1 MKTVFRLGDRVYE
14 GVRFQSWG
22 TIIETN
28 IRDPFPFIVKF
39 DNLDNVISFTLDGK
53 NIIYDQRSTLSF
65 TEYDLVKG
73 GFSQERPE
81 ILPERGDVVWVR
93 NDKDG
98 KWRIAHFVQKIQDI
112 AYPFECSDYANLV
125 DRDTYKFMTTKN
137 PYKND

>member
-1 MKTVFRLGDRVYE
+1 MKIETVFKVGDRVYE
-14 GVRFQSWG
+14 GVRFQDWG
-22 TIIETN
+22 TVEEIIEGYDFPVGVLFDSE
-28 IRDPFPFIVKF
+28 IRGCFTSDGRYR
-39 DNLDNVISFTLDGK
+39 LDDL
-53 NIIYDQRSTLSF
+53 QTLSF
-65 TEYDLVKG
+65 TEYDLEKG

-81 ILPERGDVVWVR
+81 ILPERGDIVWVR

-137 PYKND
+137 PCKE